1 MLTKKDIYEAVI
13 ASDVS
18 PSEYGWLITQDKL
31 AEDLE
36 LEDND
41 TGIHG
46 PRGCSKKLHDALLSG
61 KGHKFKMYDDDDI
74 LYYKGLFIGDPE
86 SEDGFAPLDYFGMP
100 NAGCTRIDYYDPK
113 LKKYVTL

>member
-1 MLTKKDIYEAVI
+1 MTKKEIYEAVM
-13 ASDVS
+13 ALDVPS
-18 PSEYGWLITQDKL
+18 SEYGWLITKDKL

-61 KGHKFKMYDDDDI
+61 RGHKFKMYDDDGV
-74 LYYKGLFIGDPE
+74 LYYKGLFIGDPD
-86 SEDGFAPLDYFGMP
+86 SEEGFAPLDDFGMP
-100 NAGCTRIDYYDPK
+100 NAGCTRIDYYDAN
-113 LKKYVTL
+113 LKRYVTL